1 MRDGTRDGAG
11 RSGAGS
17 GARGGPTGEVALEV
31 SGSLRRKAAPGTAP
45 SELQELRSR
54 TERAERRL
62 LACENL
68 VGELGSGLAALSTL
82 LQGYGQLQQRLLNL
96 ENLLKNR
103 NFWILRLPPASGGE
117 IPKVPLTFDDIS
129 VYFNELEWER
139 LERWQKDLYRA
150 VMRGNYETLVSLDYA
165 VSKPDIL
172 SQMERDEELS
182 DREGQ
187 EPPWTQTGDG
197 QEPLRAAEERDKAD
211 EAGGDGS
218 PMEAAPDGAE
228 SKPSGRTCLERDEEP
243 SNKKGPEPSWTQNGD
258 SQKTPQIQTGDSQ
271 EPPETQ
277 IGNSPKSPRTRSGNS
292 QKTPQIQTGDS
303 PKSSWTRSGNSPKCP
318 WAQSGNSQKCPW
330 TRSGNSQKTPQI
342 QAGDSQNP
350 PQTQTG
356 DSPKSSW
363 TRSGNS
369 QKTLQTQ
376 TGDSPESPWTRSGNS
391 PKSPRT
397 QNGNSPKSP
406 RTQSGNSPKPP
417 QAQTG
422 NSPKSPQ
429 ADKGDSQT
437 LPQTQ
442 TGDSQN
448 PLQTGVPNNQKPP
461 QTPGEMEQ
469 QEEASG
475 EDAMPM
481 AAGPEVPILMMNVM
495 SLGEHQLGTV
505 AEEDVEMEEDPGEP
519 DTEEALSM
527 EDETLCEGASLEDI
541 KVKEEELELPAEE
554 STPSP
559 DSEIQK
565 CPKNELVK
573 AKIKK
578 KPNRC
583 EASNLLMGNCRR
595 GYVREWSHP
604 CTECGKRFRLK
615 INLIIHQRSHAKEG
629 PYECPVC
636 EIGFSTKRH
645 LDLHRSIHVK
655 DRAFGAKVWGNVH
668 PELRVRPR
676 RDVCGDGGHAGG
688 TWLSQPK
695 EEPDREGLSGTGM
708 VQAPNSRQKCPHCKK
723 FLAWSTSMRRHLQ
736 THKRDRPY
744 CCSSCNKCFTRSNH
758 LLRHKK
764 IHERAVDALQRKA
777 EAQCPAAIPASLQ
790 HQAPEAER
798 SPSQENG
805 SPEAAKASL
814 PKEALSM
821 EDETLCEGASLED
834 IKVKEEEL
842 ELPAEESTPSPDSE
856 IQKCPKNE
864 LVKAKIKKKPN
875 RCEASNLLM
884 GNCRRGYVREWS
896 HPCTECGKR
905 FRLKINLIIHQRSH
919 AKEGPY
925 ECPVCEIGFSTK
937 RHLDL
942 HRSIHVKDRAF
953 GAKVWGNVHPELRVR
968 PRRDV
973 CGDGGHA
980 GGTWLSQPKEEPDR
994 EGLSGTGM
1002 VQAPNSRQKCPHCKK
1017 FLAWSTSMRRHLQT
1031 HKRDRPYCCSS
1042 CNKCFTRSNHLL
1054 RHKKIHERA
1063 VDALQRKAEAQC
1075 PAAIPASLQHQ
1086 APEAERSPS
1095 QENGSPE
1102 AAKAS
1107 LPSVLLLEA
1116 VPVGLPDKGSPL
1128 PDCIRKA
1135 VQPVVQLGS
1144 RAVVSEMTEK

>member
-1 MRDGTRDGAG
+1 MSR
-11 RSGAGS
+11 
-17 GARGGPTGEVALEV
+17 RGPAQV
-31 SGSLRRKAAPGTAP
+31 SGSLRQKAVPGAAP

-68 VGELGSGLAALSTL
+68 VGELGSGLAALGTL

-103 NFWILRLPPASGGE
+103 NFWILRLPPSSGGE

-182 DREGQ
+182 DKEGQ

-211 EAGGDGS
+211 EAPGDET
-218 PMEAAPDGAE
+218 PMEAAPGGAK
-228 SKPSGRTCLERDEEP
+228 SKPNSRTCIERDEEP
-243 SNKKGPEPSWTQNGD
+243 SKEKGPEPSWTQNGD
-258 SQKTPQIQTGDSQ
+258 SQKTPQIQTGDSPKTPRIQ
-271 EPPETQ
+271 N
-277 IGNSPKSPRTRSGNS
+277 GDSPKSPRTRSGNS

-303 PKSSWTRSGNSPKCP
+303 PKSSWTRSGNSQKTPQIQTGDSPK
-318 WAQSGNSQKCPW
+318 SSW
-330 TRSGNSQKTPQI
+330 TRSGNSHKIPQI
-342 QAGDSQNP
+342 QTGDSQHS
-350 PQTQTG
+350 PQTETVDSPKSSWTRSGNSHKIPQIQTGDNQNSPQTETG

-369 QKTLQTQ
+369 QKTSQTETEDSPKSSWTRSGNSQKTPQIQ
-376 TGDSPESPWTRSGNS
+376 TGDSQHSPQTESGDSPESLWTRSGNS
-391 PKSPRT
+391 PKSPWT
-397 QNGNSPKSP
+397 QTGDSPKSP
-406 RTQSGNSPKPP
+406 RTQSGSSPKPP
-417 QAQTG
+417 QTQIG

-429 ADKGDSQT
+429 AHTGDSQT

-461 QTPGEMEQ
+461 LTPEEMEQ

-475 EDAMPM
+475 QDPMPM
-481 AAGPEVPILMMNVM
+481 EAGPELPILMMNVM

-505 AEEDVEMEEDPGEP
+505 AEEDLEMEEDLAEP

-527 EDETLCEGASLEDI
+527 EDETPCEGASPEDI
-541 KVKEEELELPAEE
+541 KVKEEEPELLAEE
-554 STPSP
+554 PTPSP
-559 DSEIQK
+559 SSEIQK

-636 EIGFSTKRH
+636 EIGFSNKRH
-645 LDLHRSIHVK
+645 LDLHRSIHIK

-676 RDVCGDGGHAGG
+676 RDLCGGHRLGGGSGHAGG
-688 TWLSQPK
+688 NWLGQPK
-695 EEPDREGLSGTGM
+695 EEPDREGLSGSGV
-708 VQAPNSRQKCPHCKK
+708 VQPPNSRLKCPHCKK
-723 FLAWSTSMRRHLQ
+723 FLSCSTSLRRHLQ
-736 THKRDRPY
+736 THTRDRPY

-764 IHERAVDALQRKA
+764 IHERALAALQQEA
-777 EAQCPAAIPASLQ
+777 EAQPPAAVPASLQ

-814 PKEALSM
+814 P
-821 EDETLCEGASLED
+821 
-834 IKVKEEEL
+834 
-842 ELPAEESTPSPDSE
+842 
-856 IQKCPKNE
+856 N
-864 LVKAKIKKKPN
+864 
-875 RCEASNLLM
+875 
-884 GNCRRGYVREWS
+884 
-896 HPCTECGKR
+896 
-905 FRLKINLIIHQRSH
+905 
-919 AKEGPY
+919 
-925 ECPVCEIGFSTK
+925 
-937 RHLDL
+937 
-942 HRSIHVKDRAF
+942 
-953 GAKVWGNVHPELRVR
+953 
-968 PRRDV
+968 
-973 CGDGGHA
+973 
-980 GGTWLSQPKEEPDR
+980 
-994 EGLSGTGM
+994 
-1002 VQAPNSRQKCPHCKK
+1002 
-1017 FLAWSTSMRRHLQT
+1017 
-1031 HKRDRPYCCSS
+1031 
-1042 CNKCFTRSNHLL
+1042 
-1054 RHKKIHERA
+1054 
-1063 VDALQRKAEAQC
+1063 
-1075 PAAIPASLQHQ
+1075 
-1086 APEAERSPS
+1086 
-1095 QENGSPE
+1095 
-1102 AAKAS
+1102 
-1107 LPSVLLLEA
+1107 VLLLGA
-1116 VPVGLPDKGSPL
+1116 APLGLPGRGSPL
-1128 PDCIRKA
+1128 PDCVRKN

-1144 RAVVSEMTEK
+1144 RAVASEMTEK

>member
-1 MRDGTRDGAG
+1 MSR
-11 RSGAGS
+11 
-17 GARGGPTGEVALEV
+17 RGPAQV

-96 ENLLKNR
+96 ENILKNR

-129 VYFNELEWER
+129 VYFNELEWET

-165 VSKPDIL
+165 VSKPEIL

-182 DREGQ
+182 DKEGQ
-187 EPPWTQTGDG
+187 EHPWAQTGDG
-197 QEPLRAAEERDKAD
+197 QEPLWAAEERDEADKA
-211 EAGGDGS
+211 AGDGS
-218 PMEAAPDGAE
+218 PMGAAPDGAK
-228 SKPSGRTCLERDEEP
+228 SKPNSPTCSERDEEP
-243 SNKKGPEPSWTQNGD
+243 SNEKGPEPSWTQNGD
-258 SQKTPQIQTGDSQ
+258 SQKTSQIQSGDSQ
-271 EPPETQ
+271 KPPETQ

-292 QKTPQIQTGDS
+292 Q
-303 PKSSWTRSGNSPKCP
+303 
-318 WAQSGNSQKCPW
+318 
-330 TRSGNSQKTPQI
+330 
-342 QAGDSQNP
+342 NP
-350 PQTQTG
+350 PQTETG

-369 QKTLQTQ
+369 QKTPQTQNGDSQNPPQTETGDSPKSSWTRSGNSHKTPQMQ
-376 TGDSPESPWTRSGNS
+376 TGDSQSLPQTETGDSPKSLWTRSGNSQKTPQTQNLDSQNPSQIETGDSPKSSWTRSGNSQKTPQMQTGDSWNSPQTETGDSSKSSWTRSGNSPESPRTRSGNS

-397 QNGNSPKSP
+397 ESGNSPKSSRTESGNSPKSPRTESGNSPKSSRTQSGNGPKSP
-406 RTQSGNSPKPP
+406 RTQSGNSPNPL
-417 QAQTG
+417 QTQTG

-429 ADKGDSQT
+429 AHSGDSQT

-461 QTPGEMEQ
+461 QTAGEMEQ
-469 QEEASG
+469 QEEALG
-475 EDAMPM
+475 EDPMPM
-481 AAGPEVPILMMNVM
+481 EAGPELPILMMNVM
-495 SLGEHQLGTV
+495 SLGDHQLGTV
-505 AEEDVEMEEDPGEP
+505 AEEDMEMEEDLAEP

-527 EDETLCEGASLEDI
+527 EDETPCEGASPEDI
-541 KVKEEELELPAEE
+541 KVKEEEPELLAEE

-559 DSEIQK
+559 GSEIQK

-573 AKIKK
+573 AKMKK

-645 LDLHRSIHVK
+645 LDLHRSIHIK

-676 RDVCGDGGHAGG
+676 RDLCGAGHAGG
-688 TWLSQPK
+688 AWLGQPK
-695 EEPDREGLSGTGM
+695 EEPDREGLSGSGV
-708 VQAPNSRQKCPHCKK
+708 VQPPNPRQKCPHCKK
-723 FLAWSTSMRRHLQ
+723 FLSCTTSMRRHLQ
-736 THKRDRPY
+736 THARDRPY

-764 IHERAVDALQRKA
+764 IHERALAALQREAKA
-777 EAQCPAAIPASLQ
+777 QPAAAIPASLQ
-790 HQAPEAER
+790 QQAPETQR
-798 SPSQENG
+798 RPSEENG

-814 PKEALSM
+814 P
-821 EDETLCEGASLED
+821 
-834 IKVKEEEL
+834 
-842 ELPAEESTPSPDSE
+842 
-856 IQKCPKNE
+856 N
-864 LVKAKIKKKPN
+864 
-875 RCEASNLLM
+875 
-884 GNCRRGYVREWS
+884 
-896 HPCTECGKR
+896 
-905 FRLKINLIIHQRSH
+905 
-919 AKEGPY
+919 
-925 ECPVCEIGFSTK
+925 
-937 RHLDL
+937 
-942 HRSIHVKDRAF
+942 
-953 GAKVWGNVHPELRVR
+953 
-968 PRRDV
+968 
-973 CGDGGHA
+973 
-980 GGTWLSQPKEEPDR
+980 
-994 EGLSGTGM
+994 
-1002 VQAPNSRQKCPHCKK
+1002 
-1017 FLAWSTSMRRHLQT
+1017 
-1031 HKRDRPYCCSS
+1031 
-1042 CNKCFTRSNHLL
+1042 
-1054 RHKKIHERA
+1054 
-1063 VDALQRKAEAQC
+1063 
-1075 PAAIPASLQHQ
+1075 
-1086 APEAERSPS
+1086 
-1095 QENGSPE
+1095 
-1102 AAKAS
+1102 
-1107 LPSVLLLEA
+1107 VLLLGTT
-1116 VPVGLPDKGSPL
+1116 PLGLPGKGSPL

-1144 RAVVSEMTEK
+1144 RAVASEMTEK

>member
-1 MRDGTRDGAG
+1 MSR
-11 RSGAGS
+11 
-17 GARGGPTGEVALEV
+17 RGPAQV

-62 LACENL
+62 MACENL
-68 VGELGSGLAALSTL
+68 VGELGSGLASLSTL

-165 VSKPDIL
+165 VSKPEIL
-172 SQMERDEELS
+172 SQLERDEEFCYK
-182 DREGQ
+182 EGQ
-187 EPPWTQTGDG
+187 ESPWTQTGDG
-197 QEPLRAAEERDKAD
+197 QELLQAPEERNKAEEA
-211 EAGGDGS
+211 AGHGS
-218 PMEAAPDGAE
+218 PMGAAPDCAK
-228 SKPSGRTCLERDEEP
+228 SKPSSCTCIERDEEP
-243 SNKKGPEPSWTQNGD
+243 SNGKSPKPSWTHSGD
-258 SQKTPQIQTGDSQ
+258 SQKTPQTQTGDSQ
-271 EPPETQ
+271 ESPETQ
-277 IGNSPKSPRTRSGNS
+277 IGSSPKSPRTRSGNS
-292 QKTPQIQTGDS
+292 QKTPQTQSGES
-303 PKSSWTRSGNSPKCP
+303 PKSSWTRSGNS
-318 WAQSGNSQKCPW
+318 
-330 TRSGNSQKTPQI
+330 QKTPQT
-342 QAGDSQNP
+342 QNGDSQNP
-350 PQTQTG
+350 SHTQSG

-369 QKTLQTQ
+369 QKTLQIQSGDSQNLPQTETGDSPKSSWTRSGNSQKTPQTQ
-376 TGDSPESPWTRSGNS
+376 TGDSPEFPWTRSGNS

-397 QNGNSPKSP
+397 HNGNSPKSP
-406 RTQSGNSPKPP
+406 RTQSGSSPKPP
-417 QAQTG
+417 QTQTG
-422 NSPKSPQ
+422 DSPESPQ
-429 ADKGDSQT
+429 AHSGDSQT

-475 EDAMPM
+475 EDPMPTE
-481 AAGPEVPILMMNVM
+481 AGPELPILMMNVM
-495 SLGEHQLGTV
+495 SLGDHQQGTL
-505 AEEDVEMEEDPGEP
+505 AEEDAEMEEDPAEP

-527 EDETLCEGASLEDI
+527 EDETPFEEASPEDI
-541 KVKEEELELPAEE
+541 KVKEEEAELLAEE

-559 DSEIQK
+559 SSEIQK

-573 AKIKK
+573 AKMKK

-583 EASNLLMGNCRR
+583 EASTLLMGNCRR

-668 PELRVRPR
+668 PELRIRPR
-676 RDVCGDGGHAGG
+676 RDLCGSAGHAAGA
-688 TWLSQPK
+688 WLGQPK
-695 EEPDREGLSGTGM
+695 EEPDREGLAGSGI
-708 VQAPNSRQKCPHCKK
+708 VQPPAPRQKCPLCKK
-723 FLAWSTSMRRHLQ
+723 FLACSTSMRRHLK
-736 THKRDRPY
+736 THARDRPY

-764 IHERAVDALQRKA
+764 IHERALAALQREHKA
-777 EAQCPAAIPASLQ
+777 QPPAAIPASPQ
-790 HQAPEAER
+790 HQVPEAQR

-814 PKEALSM
+814 P
-821 EDETLCEGASLED
+821 
-834 IKVKEEEL
+834 
-842 ELPAEESTPSPDSE
+842 
-856 IQKCPKNE
+856 N
-864 LVKAKIKKKPN
+864 
-875 RCEASNLLM
+875 
-884 GNCRRGYVREWS
+884 
-896 HPCTECGKR
+896 
-905 FRLKINLIIHQRSH
+905 
-919 AKEGPY
+919 
-925 ECPVCEIGFSTK
+925 
-937 RHLDL
+937 
-942 HRSIHVKDRAF
+942 
-953 GAKVWGNVHPELRVR
+953 
-968 PRRDV
+968 
-973 CGDGGHA
+973 
-980 GGTWLSQPKEEPDR
+980 
-994 EGLSGTGM
+994 
-1002 VQAPNSRQKCPHCKK
+1002 
-1017 FLAWSTSMRRHLQT
+1017 
-1031 HKRDRPYCCSS
+1031 
-1042 CNKCFTRSNHLL
+1042 
-1054 RHKKIHERA
+1054 
-1063 VDALQRKAEAQC
+1063 
-1075 PAAIPASLQHQ
+1075 
-1086 APEAERSPS
+1086 
-1095 QENGSPE
+1095 
-1102 AAKAS
+1102 
-1107 LPSVLLLEA
+1107 VLLLGTT
-1116 VPVGLPDKGSPL
+1116 PLGLPGKGSPL

-1144 RAVVSEMTEK
+1144 RALVSEMTEK